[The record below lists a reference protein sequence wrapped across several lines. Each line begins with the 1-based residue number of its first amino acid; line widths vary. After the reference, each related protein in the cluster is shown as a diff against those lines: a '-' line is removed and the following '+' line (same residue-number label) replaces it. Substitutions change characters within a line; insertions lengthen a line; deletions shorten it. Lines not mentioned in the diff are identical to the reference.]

1 VTPRERMLDLLPPPY
16 TIDPASVLVQL
27 LDVLALEL
35 DAAAE
40 DLDRVR
46 RTHWVDLV
54 YDLGDLDRLAAL
66 LGIERL
72 SWEDLATFRARP
84 VALARALLAGAVGPR
99 EIRGFVFDYLA
110 RAQDALRAT
119 LVPGLARY
127 GAEGAFAPDPDVP
140 AYRPLVLAEN
150 PPRLRRSGPLRARRG
165 RVPYLFRWEER
176 NRGMAETVV
185 TCTITG
191 MPDGR
196 TAVPIVANLTTGDLV
211 GYGGVLGVG
220 QRLRVEP
227 AAGGG
232 AGGEPRAARATLTTL
247 HGERDVTAR
256 LFTFG
261 GYLPGAVFT
270 PADLDPA
277 PRLARLARGQNAFVY
292 LSAGLFGVDGLDH
305 VFFAIAGDDLRE
317 GLFDRTGFDRSV
329 FPSGTVAG
337 LDLEWTELEPASFEV
352 RVPRYVVIAPEGAEG
367 IHAELADALVAGV
380 DRLHAAGVRAQV
392 RFEPF
397 VEAQGQA
404 DTVQLPWVVL
414 PPEGGPVGAV
424 ARLDLGARF
433 GESTFATTR
442 FE

>member
-1 VTPRERMLDLLPPPY
+1 VTPRERLLDLLPPPY

-72 SWEDLATFRARP
+72 SWEDLAAFRARL
-84 VALARALLAGAVGPR
+84 VALARAQLAGAVGPR
-99 EIRGFVFDYLA
+99 EIRGFVFDYLS
-110 RAQDALRAT
+110 RAEDALHAT

-127 GAEGAFAPDPDVP
+127 HAEGAFAADPDHP
-140 AYRPLVLAEN
+140 AYRPLALAEN
-150 PPRLRRSGPLRARRG
+150 PPRLRRSGLLRTRRG

-185 TCTITG
+185 VCTITG

-211 GYGGVLGVG
+211 GYAGVLGVG
-220 QRLRVEP
+220 QRLRIEL
-227 AAGGG
+227 AGGG
-232 AGGEPRAARATLTTL
+232 GPRAARATLTTL
-247 HGERDVTAR
+247 HGERDATDR
-256 LFTFG
+256 LFTLG
-261 GYLPGAVFT
+261 GYVPGAVFT

-277 PRLARLARGQNAFVY
+277 PRLARLARGQTAFVY

-317 GLFDRTGFDRSV
+317 GVFDQTGFDRSV

-352 RVPRYVVIAPEGAEG
+352 RVPRYVVIAPAGSDG
-367 IHAELADALVAGV
+367 IHAELADALRTGV
-380 DRLHAAGVRAQV
+380 ERLHAAGVRAQV

-397 VEAQGQA
+397 AEAQRQA

-424 ARLDLGARF
+424 ARLDVGARF
-433 GESTFATTR
+433 GESTFATAR